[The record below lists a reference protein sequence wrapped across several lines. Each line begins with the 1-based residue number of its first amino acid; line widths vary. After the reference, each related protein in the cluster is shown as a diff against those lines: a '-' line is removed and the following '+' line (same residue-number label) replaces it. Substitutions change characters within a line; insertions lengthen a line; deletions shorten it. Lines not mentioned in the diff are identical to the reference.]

1 MLFLIYCFS
10 QVNILQYYI
19 YNLKLSSKE
28 SFLIWVYRV
37 NVVTLLVQPFV
48 MNKNYAVYLP

>member
-19 YNLKLSSKE
+19 YNLKLSSME
-28 SFLIWVYRV
+28 SFLIWVYVV
-37 NVVTLLVQPFV
+37 NVVTLQPFV